1 MAFKPHPPA
10 GPSLIGYD
18 PDSALADDHLARLID
33 RVVDGTPRPRER
45 SRHGQRAYDPRML
58 AKLLLFAYSTGT
70 FSSRRIEQNC
80 SEHMAYLYLSRGER
94 PCFRTICS
102 ARTQHKGYLEQVWLT
117 LLATA
122 ASEGMGAAGKIAVDA
137 SRFKANASGDL
148 VVGRKDYEAM
158 RSRLE
163 EVLAR
168 AREVDAREDAEG
180 LTAPTSTG
188 VQASRVTVRRVVR
201 SAGKEAPEGE
211 VTRRTERR
219 LKECLSALDEAA
231 KEGRKHVSLSDP
243 DARMMPIGSQ
253 KRVSMGHALEVVS
266 DSGLLVAGGSTN
278 ESSDTGRLVPL
289 VEEAREHDPAV
300 VTQVA
305 ADSGYF
311 EANDVVALQD
321 SGLEVVVPDSV
332 TACKMRRNE
341 PLGQTSK
348 IVFERIEG
356 QNAYRCPEG
365 RILDRV
371 GKPSA
376 DGAAKYRARKD
387 CTGCPL
393 AGSCL
398 EKPTVKRRTLWIRAH
413 SDRIV
418 PYLAGFAEPVV
429 RAAYYAR
436 GPTVETV
443 FAFLRRIVGFVRW
456 SVRGASKVA
465 AEAELLKCAY
475 QVRKLHSFQ
484 LKRSEAIA

>member
-1 MAFKPHPPA
+1 M
-10 GPSLIGYD
+10 GYD
-18 PDSALADDHLARLID
+18 PDSALAEDHLARLVD
-33 RVVDGTPRPRER
+33 RVVDNTARPAER
-45 SRHGQRAYDPRML
+45 SSLGQSAYDPRML
-58 AKLLLFAYSTGT
+58 VKLLMFAYATGT
-70 FSSRRIEQNC
+70 FSSRRIAQNC
-80 SEHMAYLYLSRGER
+80 GEHLAYLFLSRGER

-102 ARTQHKGYLEQVWLT
+102 ARTDYAAYLNEVWLA
-117 LLATA
+117 LLGTA
-122 ASEGMGAAGKIAVDA
+122 SAEGMSAAGKIAVDA
-137 SRFKANASGDL
+137 TRFKANASGEL
-148 VVGRKDYEAM
+148 VVSKKDYEEVLL
-158 RSRLE
+158 RLN
-163 EVLAR
+163 EVLAQ
-168 AREVDAREDAEG
+168 ARDVDAKEDAESVA
-180 LTAPTSTG
+180 APTSTG
-188 VQASRVTVRRVVR
+188 VNVSRITIRTVVR
-201 SAGKEAPEGE
+201 SVGE
-211 VTRRTERR
+211 EVPTGTVTPRTARR
-219 LKECLSALDEAA
+219 LEECLATVRGA
-231 KEGRKHVSLSDP
+231 KAEGRKQVSLTDP

-289 VEEAREHDPAV
+289 VEEARKHDPAV
-300 VTQVA
+300 VTQVT

-321 SGLEVVVPDSV
+321 SGLDVVVPDSV
-332 TACKMRRNE
+332 TACKMRRKE
-341 PLGQTSK
+341 PPGQASK

-465 AEAELLKCAY
+465 AEAELLKCTY

>member
-1 MAFKPHPPA
+1 MAFKPHAPA

-33 RVVDGTPRPRER
+33 RVVDGTPRPEER
-45 SRHGQRAYDPRML
+45 SPLGQSAYDPRML
-58 AKLLLFAYSTGT
+58 AKLLLFAYATGT

-117 LLATA
+117 PLATA
-122 ASEGMGAAGKIAVDA
+122 ASEGMG
-137 SRFKANASGDL
+137 
-148 VVGRKDYEAM
+148 
-158 RSRLE
+158 SRLE

-376 DGAAKYRARKD
+376 DGAAK
-387 CTGCPL
+387 
-393 AGSCL
+393 
-398 EKPTVKRRTLWIRAH
+398 
-413 SDRIV
+413 
-418 PYLAGFAEPVV
+418 
-429 RAAYYAR
+429 
-436 GPTVETV
+436 
-443 FAFLRRIVGFVRW
+443 
-456 SVRGASKVA
+456 
-465 AEAELLKCAY
+465 
-475 QVRKLHSFQ
+475 
-484 LKRSEAIA
+484 